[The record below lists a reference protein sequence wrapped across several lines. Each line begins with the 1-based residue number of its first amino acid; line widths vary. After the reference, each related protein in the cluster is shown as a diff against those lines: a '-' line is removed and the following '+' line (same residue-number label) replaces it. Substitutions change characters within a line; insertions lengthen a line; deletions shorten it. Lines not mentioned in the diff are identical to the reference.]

1 MDTALYSDSERK
13 LKVYL
18 YVVSLE
24 KFSRGTVYIRMATP
38 RDQQLYNRIKK
49 RVQKQYGRW
58 SAYASGSL
66 VQQYKKAY
74 QKKHGSTNAY
84 TGSKS
89 STAPLT
95 TWFRENWVD
104 VKTGR
109 PCGAVKTKRYYPT
122 CRPRAQHMALSE
134 KQRRGMIRRKQR
146 AGSKTT
152 SYRDIF

>member
-1 MDTALYSDSERK
+1 
-13 LKVYL
+13 
-18 YVVSLE
+18 
-24 KFSRGTVYIRMATP
+24 MATP
-38 RDQQLYNRIKK
+38 RDQQLYNRIKNK
-49 RVQKQYGRW
+49 VQKQYGRW

-84 TGSKS
+84 TGAKS

-95 TWFRENWVD
+95 TWFHENWVD

-109 PCGAVKTKRYYPT
+109 PCGAVKTKTYYPV
-122 CRPRAQHMALSE
+122 CRPRAQHEALSE
-134 KQRRGMIRRKQR
+134 KQRRAMIRRKQR

-152 SYRDIF
+152 SYRGII